1 VRAVVRWLQLD
12 VRRRAR
18 SLVAL
23 ALLLALSGTLVI
35 AVTAGARRDGSAMQ
49 RLDAVSLPATAVML
63 PNTPGF
69 DWGAIRALP
78 EVEALG
84 LFPVNGVYGIEGISP
99 SDLGFLN
106 GSADA
111 YVNVE
116 RGALLAGRRLDNSVV
131 DDAVVTQEFVDKY
144 HLGVGDTV
152 TARMFTYKQLR
163 ADATDDVPPP
173 ATTAKGPRQ
182 TLRIVGVIRVP
193 WTFAFSGDEGP
204 GILTSYAFFRK
215 YQHNLVPPGPY
226 SYTNAL
232 VRLRGGEADM
242 PRFIK
247 DVARVTGRNDI
258 DITDAVEGAKRVT
271 NATSFERD
279 SLLLFALVAAIAALL
294 IVGQAIVRYTASAVT
309 DLEVLRALGLTRR
322 ETILAAVGGPVAAA
336 VVAAVV
342 SVTGALLAS
351 PLFPI
356 GVGKKV
362 EPSPGFHA
370 DWEVLLAGGFL
381 LLALVTLIAYV
392 TAVTSLGHRGT
403 SVSASRSTVAAW
415 TRRLGLPVPVTLG
428 TRLALESGRGRT
440 AVPARPAM
448 VGAVA
453 GVLGLVAAAT
463 FHAGLDDAVNT
474 PERYGQ
480 TWQAAGFLGL
490 NGHDFV
496 KPAKERAEL
505 SKLANL
511 HDVAGV
517 NDTRLTPVTIGNQ
530 SLTLFELSPLGG
542 GVTPVSISG
551 REPRAND
558 EIALGPHT
566 AQLLGAHVGDRV
578 EVKGAHTLPFTVSG
592 VTFVPAA
599 IHNAY
604 DEGAWVTGAAFRQ
617 LYPSGFFKFHMLL
630 VRFQPGVA
638 KAAAIKSANQ
648 ATEGVFGLEHDSP
661 PADVINLRT
670 VRLLPTLMGI
680 FLALLA
686 IGAVGHALATA
697 VYRRR
702 HDIAVLRALGLTRP
716 QVRATV
722 AWQATTLAIVGLVF
736 GIPLGLALARTLWRV
751 VAERT
756 PVQYVPPLAL
766 IAMLS
771 VIPLSLLAV
780 NILAAYPGHRAVRQ
794 RISTVLRAE

>member
-12 VRRRAR
+12 IRRRAR

-49 RLDAVSLPATAVML
+49 RLNAVSLPATAVML

-69 DWGAIRALP
+69 DWGAIKALR
-78 EVEALG
+78 EVEAIG
-84 LFPVNGVYGIEGISP
+84 EFPVSGEFAIQGINPMDIA
-99 SDLGFLN
+99 FLN
-106 GSADA
+106 ASPDA
-111 YVNVE
+111 YVNIE
-116 RGALLAGRRLDNSVV
+116 RGAVLAGRRLDNSIVS
-131 DDAVVTQEFVDKY
+131 DAVVSQPFVDKY

-152 TARMFTYKQLR
+152 TARMFTPKQL
-163 ADATDDVPPP
+163 ASVAGDDTPPP
-173 ATTAKGPRQ
+173 ASAAKGPSQ
-182 TLRIVGVIRVP
+182 TLRIVGVIRTP
-193 WTFAFSGDEGP
+193 WNFAFSGDDGP
-204 GILTSYAFFRK
+204 AILTSYAFYSK
-215 YQHNLVPPGPY
+215 YQRDLVPKGPY

-232 VRLRGGEADM
+232 IRLRGGESDM
-242 PRFIK
+242 PGFLK

-258 DITDAVEGAKRVT
+258 DITDLTQGAKRVT

-309 DLEVLRALGLTRR
+309 DLDVLRALGLTRR

-336 VVAAVV
+336 AVAAVL
-342 SVTGALLAS
+342 SVVGSLLAS

-370 DWEVLLAGGFL
+370 DWEVLLPGAFL
-381 LLALVTLIAYV
+381 LLVLVTLIAYV
-392 TAVTSLGHRGT
+392 TAVSSLGRRGN
-403 SVSASRSTVAAW
+403 VASYSHSIVAAW

-428 TRLALESGRGRT
+428 TRRALESGRGRT

-463 FHAGLDDAVNT
+463 FHSGLDDAVNT

-496 KPAKERAEL
+496 NPAKEKAEL

-511 HDVAGV
+511 PDVAGV
-517 NDTRLTPVTIGNQ
+517 NDTRLTPVTIGNE
-530 SLTLFELSPLGG
+530 SLTLFELLPLGG
-542 GVTPVSISG
+542 GVTPVSIDG

-558 EIALGPHT
+558 EIALGPQT
-566 AQLLGAHVGDRV
+566 AKLLGAHVGERV
-578 EVKGAHTLPFTVSG
+578 EVKGAHTLPFKVSG
-592 VTFVPAA
+592 ITFVPAA

-617 LYPSGFFKFHMLL
+617 LYPSGFFKFHLIL

-638 KAAAIKSANQ
+638 KAAAIKNANQ
-648 ATEGVFGLEHDSP
+648 ATGAGLEHDSP

-670 VRLLPTLMGI
+670 VRILPTLMGI

-686 IGAVGHALATA
+686 VGAVGHALATA

-766 IAMLS
+766 IAMLL
-771 VIPLSLLAV
+771 VIPLSLLTV

>member
-1 VRAVVRWLQLD
+1 MRAVAWWLQLD
-12 VRRRAR
+12 IRRRAR
-18 SLVAL
+18 SLIAL
-23 ALLLALSGTLVI
+23 TLLLALSGTLVI

-69 DWGAIRALP
+69 DWGAIKALP
-78 EVEALG
+78 EVEAVG
-84 LFPVNGVYGIEGISP
+84 EFPVSGEFGIQGIDPEDIS
-99 SDLGFLN
+99 FLN
-106 GSADA
+106 SSPDA
-111 YVNVE
+111 YVNIE
-116 RGALLAGRRLDNSVV
+116 RGALLAGRGLDNTVV
-131 DDAVVTQEFVDKY
+131 DDAVVSQGFVDKY

-152 TARMFTYKQLR
+152 TARMFTHKQLV
-163 ADATDDVPPP
+163 AHAGDDTPPP
-173 ATTAKGPRQ
+173 ASAARGPRQ
-182 TLRIVGVIRVP
+182 TLRIMGVIRVP
-193 WTFAFSGDEGP
+193 WAFAFGGGEGP
-204 GILTSYAFFRK
+204 TILTSYAFFRK
-215 YQHNLVPPGPY
+215 YQHNLVVPGPF

-232 VRLRGGEADM
+232 IRLRGGESDM

-247 DVARVTGRNDI
+247 DVARVTGRNDV
-258 DITDAVEGAKRVT
+258 DITDAVQGAKRVT

-309 DLEVLRALGLTRR
+309 DLDVLRSLGLTRR
-322 ETILAAVGGPVAAA
+322 ETVVAAVGGPVAAA
-336 VVAAVV
+336 AVAAVI
-342 SVTGALLAS
+342 SLIGALVAS

-356 GVGKKV
+356 GVGRKV

-370 DWEVLLAGGFL
+370 DWVVLLPGAFL
-381 LLALVTLIAYV
+381 LLALVTVIAYV
-392 TAVTSLGHRGT
+392 TAVSSLGQRGT
-403 SVSASRSTVAAW
+403 VASYSRSTVAAW

-463 FHAGLDDAVNT
+463 FHSGLDDAVNT

-480 TWQAAGFLGL
+480 TWQAGGFLGL
-490 NGHDFV
+490 NGHDFLT
-496 KPAKERAEL
+496 PAKEKA
-505 SKLANL
+505 KLTQLTNL
-511 HDVAGV
+511 PDVAGV
-517 NDTRLTPVTIGNQ
+517 NDTRLTPVTIADQ
-530 SLTLFELSPLGG
+530 SFTLFELSPLGG
-542 GVTPVSISG
+542 GVTPVSIDG
-551 REPRAND
+551 REPRSDN
-558 EIALGPHT
+558 EIALGPQT
-566 AQLLGAHVGDRV
+566 AKLLGAHVGDRV
-578 EVKGAHTLPFTVSG
+578 EVRGAHTLPFKVSG
-592 VTFVPAA
+592 ITFVPAA

-604 DEGAWVTGAAFRQ
+604 DEGGWVTAAAFHQ
-617 LYPSGFFKFHMLL
+617 LYPSGFFKFHLIL
-630 VRFQPGVA
+630 VRFHAGVA
-638 KAAAIKSANQ
+638 KAAAIKSANA
-648 ATEGVFGLEHDSP
+648 ATGAGLEPDSP
-661 PADVINLRT
+661 PSDVLNLHR
-670 VRLLPTLMGI
+670 VRILPTLMGI

-722 AWQATTLAIVGLVF
+722 AWQATTLAVVGLIF

-766 IAMLS
+766 IAVLL
-771 VIPLSLLAV
+771 VVPLSLLAV
-780 NILAAYPGHRAVRQ
+780 NLLAAYPGHRAVRQ

>member
-1 VRAVVRWLQLD
+1 MRAVVWWLQLD
-12 VRRRAR
+12 IRRRAR
-18 SLVAL
+18 SLIAL
-23 ALLLALSGTLVI
+23 TLLLALSGTLVI

-49 RLDAVSLPATAVML
+49 RLDAVSLPATAIML

-69 DWGAIRALP
+69 DWGAIKALP
-78 EVEALG
+78 EVEAVG
-84 LFPVNGVYGIEGISP
+84 EFPVSGEYAIKGIAPMDIA
-99 SDLGFLN
+99 FLN
-106 GSADA
+106 SSPDA

-116 RGALLAGRRLDNSVV
+116 RGAVLAGRRIDNNIVS
-131 DDAVVTQEFVDKY
+131 DAVVSQPFVDKY
-144 HLGVGDTV
+144 HLSVGDTV
-152 TARMFTYKQLR
+152 TARMYSHKQLL
-163 ADATDDVPPP
+163 AHAGDDTPPP
-173 ATTAKGPRQ
+173 ASAAKGPRQ
-182 TLRIVGVIRVP
+182 TLRIVGVLRVP
-193 WTFAFSGDEGP
+193 WSFAFSGDDGA
-204 GILTSYAFFRK
+204 GILTSYAFYRK
-215 YQHNLVPPGPY
+215 YRHQLVPPGPY

-232 VRLRGGEADM
+232 VRLRGGESDM

-309 DLEVLRALGLTRR
+309 DLDVLRSLGLTRR
-322 ETILAAVGGPVAAA
+322 ETVIAAVGGPMAAAA
-336 VVAAVV
+336 VAAGL
-342 SVTGALLAS
+342 SLGGALVAS

-356 GVGKKV
+356 GVGRKV
-362 EPSPGFHA
+362 EPSPGFDA
-370 DWEVLLAGGFL
+370 DWGVLLPGALL
-381 LLALVTLIAYV
+381 LLALVALIAYV
-392 TAVTSLGHRGT
+392 TAVSSLGRRGAVA
-403 SVSASRSTVAAW
+403 SYSRSAVAAW

-448 VGAVA
+448 VGAIA

-463 FHAGLDDAVNT
+463 FHSGLDDAVNT

-496 KPAKERAEL
+496 KPTQEKARL
-505 SKLANL
+505 NKLTNL
-511 HDVAGV
+511 ADVAGV
-517 NDTRLTPVTIGNQ
+517 NDTRLTPVTIADQ

-542 GVTPVSISG
+542 GVTPVSIDG
-551 REPRAND
+551 REPRSDN

-578 EVKGAHTLPFTVSG
+578 EVKGAHTLPFKVSG
-592 VTFVPAA
+592 ITFVPAA
-599 IHNAY
+599 IHNSY
-604 DEGAWVTGAAFRQ
+604 DEGAWVTAAAFHQ
-617 LYPSGFFKFHMLL
+617 LYPSGFFKFHLIL

-638 KAAAIKSANQ
+638 KAAAIKNANQ
-648 ATEGVFGLEHDSP
+648 ATGAGLEPDSP
-661 PADVINLRT
+661 PADVLNLRT
-670 VRLLPTLMGI
+670 VRFLPTLMGI

-722 AWQATTLAIVGLVF
+722 AWQATTLAVVGLIF

-756 PVQYVPPLAL
+756 PVVYVPPLAL
-766 IAMLS
+766 IAVLL
-771 VIPLSLLAV
+771 VVPLSLLVANV
-780 NILAAYPGHRAVRQ
+780 LAAYPGQRAVRQ